1 MFPGA
6 QFANKDSSVTE
17 FKDSYNQPLMC
28 MYLTKTKVDSRKE
41 NNEKKVLGIYPN
53 PLSST
58 VGRKN

>member
-6 QFANKDSSVTE
+6 QFANKDYNVTE
-17 FKDSYNQPLMC
+17 FKYSYYNQPLM
-28 MYLTKTKVDSRKE
+28 YLAKTKVDSRKE
-41 NNEKKVLGIYPN
+41 KNEKMVVGMYPN

>member
-6 QFANKDSSVTE
+6 QFVNQDSNVTE
-17 FKDSYNQPLMC
+17 FKDSYNQPLM
-28 MYLTKTKVDSRKE
+28 YLTKTKVDSRKE
-41 NNEKKVLGIYPN
+41 KNEKMVLGIYPN